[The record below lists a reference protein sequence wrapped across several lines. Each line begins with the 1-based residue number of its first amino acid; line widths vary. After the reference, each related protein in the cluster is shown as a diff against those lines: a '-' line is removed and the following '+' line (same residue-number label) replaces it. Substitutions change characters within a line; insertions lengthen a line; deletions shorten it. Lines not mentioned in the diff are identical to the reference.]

1 MSINKIRKALYTS
14 AKILGDV
21 NAMKKGKLGK
31 RIVNRMIGKALRGLF
46 RK

>member
-21 NAMKKGKLGK
+21 NAMKKGKLGN